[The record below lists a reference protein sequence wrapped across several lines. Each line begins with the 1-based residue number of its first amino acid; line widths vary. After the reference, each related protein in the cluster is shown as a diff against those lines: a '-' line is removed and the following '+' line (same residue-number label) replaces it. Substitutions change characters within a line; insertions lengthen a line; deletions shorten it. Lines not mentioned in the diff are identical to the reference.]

1 MWSKN
6 MSLDYQKRDRREK
19 KLEEVKDG
27 NSKFDGNY
35 KLKDSRKS
43 LSLIDEETYIKLYH
57 DQIAENWR

>member
-1 MWSKN
+1 

-27 NSKFDGNY
+27 NSKFDENY

-43 LSLIDEETYIKLYH
+43 LNLIDEETYIKLYH

>member
-57 DQIAENWR
+57 DQIAENWP

>member
-43 LSLIDEETYIKLYH
+43 LNLIDEETYIKLYH

>member
-19 KLEEVKDG
+19 KLEEVKEG

-43 LSLIDEETYIKLYH
+43 LNLIDEETYIKLYH